1 MLFALSGCGA
11 SDGRNEGHSP
21 ASTSTSTSASVVRN
35 GPAFGLTEDNAD
47 LLWNPSVAAPTGGAS
62 FRTARAGLTALHPTY
77 MRLLIDWAA
86 LQPRAGESPTLAAA
100 VDGCARS
107 VGPCGPYGGLRAEL
121 AAIASQQRGAPGSF
135 QVVLDIFGAPPWAAL
150 SARGCELAGTT
161 PFARPLQPDAIAAY
175 RKLIAS
181 LLALGASVGVPLEWW
196 SPWNEPN
203 DPRFI
208 SPQRAACGEQTALSP
223 TVYAQLARAMFSE
236 LRAHG
241 GTHHEILGE
250 LNDLQ
255 FDSPHTTSVG
265 DFVAALPRDV
275 LCLGTVWSI
284 HDYAA
289 RPRSGPAPDGVSAL
303 ERALE
308 VRGGCATL
316 APIWVTESG
325 AGAPHP
331 GRPRPVGSTDERAG
345 CEALAI
351 QLQRWYRDPRVAVVF
366 QYSFREDPAFPV
378 GLLSADLGHV
388 YPSYGLWRAYVR
400 ARVRGASPPTPARGC
415 A

>member
-1 MLFALSGCGA
+1 
-11 SDGRNEGHSP
+11 
-21 ASTSTSTSASVVRN
+21 
-35 GPAFGLTEDNAD
+35 
-47 LLWNPSVAAPTGGAS
+47 
-62 FRTARAGLTALHPTY
+62 
-77 MRLLIDWAA
+77 
-86 LQPRAGESPTLAAA
+86 
-100 VDGCARS
+100 
-107 VGPCGPYGGLRAEL
+107 LRAEL

-135 QVVLDIFGAPPWAAL
+135 QVVLDIFGAPSWAAL
-150 SARGCELAGTT
+150 SAHGCELAGTT
-161 PFARPLQPDAIAAY
+161 PFARALRPDAIAAY
-175 RKLIAS
+175 RQLISS
-181 LLALGASVGVPLEWW
+181 LLELGASVGVSLDWW

-223 TVYAQLARAMFSE
+223 TVYAQLAHAMFSE

-255 FDSPHTTSVG
+255 LDSPHTTSVA

-284 HDYAA
+284 HDYAV
-289 RPRSGPAPDGVSAL
+289 RPRSGQVPDGVSAL

-308 VRGGCATL
+308 ARGGCAAV
-316 APIWVTESG
+316 APIWVTEAGVG
-325 AGAPHP
+325 AAHP
-331 GRPRPVGSTDERAG
+331 GRPRPVGSADERAG
-345 CEALAI
+345 CEALAT
-351 QLQRWYRDPRVAVVF
+351 QLQRWYRDPRVAAVF

-388 YPSYGLWRAYVR
+388 YPSYGLWLTYVR
-400 ARVRGASPPTPARGC
+400 ARGHEAPPPAPVTGC
-415 A
+415 AY